1 MVYDYLI
8 IIIPAYVNIILAHQN
23 EPAII
28 YRVVVMILA
37 WLRLQLRQRLE

>member
-23 EPAII
+23 EPGII
-28 YRVVVMILA
+28 YI
-37 WLRLQLRQRLE
+37 E